1 MNSSTNAALL
11 PPFERWITSPLG
23 QYVTAWERAQFNRVV
38 ADIFGYNAAQIGA
51 VAIVALSESRI
62 QCRAVFSNEDAIQ
75 EANSTN
81 ALDATTGIHQ
91 IAISDF
97 DDLPIA
103 DESLDLII
111 LPHLLELSAD
121 PHRLLR
127 EVDRVLRPEGKLIV
141 TGFNPVSL
149 WAPIKPTPRQ
159 QLIGLPRLRDWLK
172 LLSFEN
178 DQSAYGCYLPPLKDP
193 KWIERLKFLETA
205 GDRWWPICGAV
216 YMHCSVKKV
225 HGMRIVGPL
234 WKKMNAKAKA
244 QPALAG
250 KAINQ
255 RKAEKEIA

>member
-1 MNSSTNAALL
+1 MNSLPNAALL
-11 PPFERWITSPLG
+11 SLFERWMTSPLG
-23 QYVTAWERAQFNRVV
+23 QYVAAWETAQFNRLVS
-38 ADIFGYNAAQIGA
+38 DIFGYNAAQVGVA
-51 VAIVALSESRI
+51 VVLALAESRM
-62 QCRAVFSNEDAIQ
+62 QCRALFASE
-75 EANSTN
+75 EAVLTP
-81 ALDATTGIHQ
+81 LPPGITHV
-91 IAISDF
+91 AISDF

-111 LPHLLELSAD
+111 LPHLLELSSD

-149 WAPIKPTPRQ
+149 WGPTKPTPRQ

-178 DQSAYGCYLPPLKDP
+178 DQSVYGCYLPPMKDP
-193 KWIERLKFLETA
+193 KWIERLGFLESA

-216 YMHCSVKKV
+216 YLHCSVKKV

-244 QPALAG
+244 QTALAG
-250 KAINQ
+250 KAVSQ
-255 RKAEKEIA
+255 RSVEKEVA

>member
-1 MNSSTNAALL
+1 MNSSSQAALL
-11 PPFERWITSPLG
+11 PLFERWIASPLG
-23 QYVTAWERAQFNRVV
+23 QYVMAWEREQFNRLV
-38 ADIFGYNAAQIGA
+38 ADIFGYNAAQIGG
-51 VAIVALSESRI
+51 VALLALSESRI
-62 QCRAVFSNEDAIQ
+62 QCRAVFGCEDATLTSLP
-75 EANSTN
+75 E
-81 ALDATTGIHQ
+81 GISL
-91 IAISDF
+91 IAINDF

-111 LPHLLELSAD
+111 LPHLLELSSD

-149 WAPIKPTPRQ
+149 WGPIKPTPRQ
-159 QLIGLPRLRDWLK
+159 QLIGLPRLRDRLK

-178 DQSAYGCYLPPLKDP
+178 DQSVYGCYLPPLKDP
-193 KWIERLKFLETA
+193 KWIERLKFLESA

-225 HGMRIVGPL
+225 HAMRIVGPL

-244 QPALAG
+244 QTALAG
-250 KAINQ
+250 KAVNQ
-255 RKAEKEIA
+255 RSVEKEIA